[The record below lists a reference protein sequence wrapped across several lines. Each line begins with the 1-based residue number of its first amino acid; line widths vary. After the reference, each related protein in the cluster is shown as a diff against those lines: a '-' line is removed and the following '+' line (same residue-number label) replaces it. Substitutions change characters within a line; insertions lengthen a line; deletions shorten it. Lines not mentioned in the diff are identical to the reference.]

1 MLETRLSKTLISLA
15 LCAAVFGSLT
25 AAGVGAVLRPSSR
38 GQGVENRFAVAGV
51 DDPRQVE
58 EFLSE
63 LKDAVERD
71 ERARVASLVS
81 FPMRLNSARR
91 KALVRSRRDF
101 LRRYESIFTHEIKQV
116 LKGQRESEL
125 FVNSEGVMVGA
136 GEIWFA
142 PVGRDGRLKIVTV
155 NN

>member
-1 MLETRLSKTLISLA
+1 
-15 LCAAVFGSLT
+15 
-25 AAGVGAVLRPSSR
+25 
-38 GQGVENRFAVAGV
+38 
-51 DDPRQVE
+51 
-58 EFLSE
+58 
-63 LKDAVERD
+63 
-71 ERARVASLVS
+71 
-81 FPMRLNSARR
+81 
-91 KALVRSRRDF
+91 
-101 LRRYESIFTHEIKQV
+101 V